1 MARKDTQKFIGF
13 WVTPEEYESVK
24 ADQQSM
30 DYTNLSKYL
39 RTLVLRKKI
48 PIKKVVVTD
57 RAIRKQV
64 NDISVKISRIGA
76 NYNQVVMKINSMAG
90 ATRKNGDPVLNTKF
104 LTHQLDRLESISAQM
119 ISLQQALL
127 ETVNQ
132 LDLPAEES

>member
-1 MARKDTQKFIGF
+1 MARKDDYKRIDF
-13 WVTPEEYESVK
+13 WVTWEEYESIK
-24 ADQQSM
+24 ADQQGM

-39 RTLVLRKKI
+39 RALVLRKKI

-76 NYNQVVMKINSMAG
+76 NYNQVVKKINSMAG